1 MCGEEGEDAQLPAI
15 STVGECAYINFKEV
29 NGKEGWECQWCGL
42 SFKPRHATRAMRHV
56 LKLKGGDIAICKA
69 VISARYRDRYQAL
82 YDRSSILYV
91 SAKIKQSRIMCDRLE
106 KLDATENN
114 AMFGDDDI
122 NFDMQLERFDVD
134 TGALKE
140 PAVERIFRA
149 WVEDWEE
156 EARKKNDC
164 VEEAR
169 LLTKYKGLVFND
181 PDSGS
186 TFSVWDRNMEFRR
199 GRGNR

>member
-1 MCGEEGEDAQLPAI
+1 
-15 STVGECAYINFKEV
+15 
-29 NGKEGWECQWCGL
+29 
-42 SFKPRHATRAMRHV
+42 
-56 LKLKGGDIAICKA
+56 
-69 VISARYRDRYQAL
+69 
-82 YDRSSILYV
+82 LYV
-91 SAKIKQSRIMCDRLE
+91 SAKIQQSRIMCDWLE
-106 KLDATENN
+106 KLDAMENN

-122 NFDMQLERFDVD
+122 NFDMQLQRFDVD

-140 PAVERIFRA
+140 PAVERIFQV
-149 WVEDWEE
+149 WVKEWEE

-199 GRGNR
+199 GRGNGWFVVGVWC